1 MFRPARTRVGIPI
14 QLLAIAG
21 VTTII
26 LTASAL
32 PMIHERY
39 RLSATFM
46 LAFVGMVTLIRAL
59 YTLRGK
65 IILLFLPVT
74 LVSCALLLRIIL
86 EHSVG

>member
-1 MFRPARTRVGIPI
+1 
-14 QLLAIAG
+14 
-21 VTTII
+21 
-26 LTASAL
+26 
-32 PMIHERY
+32 
-39 RLSATFM
+39 M

-65 IILLFLPVT
+65 LILLFLPVT